1 MATKAQEVLAKGIKE
16 ALANQKKLKGKPR
29 SVGAAVKA
37 GEKFF
42 FDKKGVKKLA
52 VTAATLKKEGKT
64 LREWANDF
72 SKSSK
77 PKSKTK
83 TLRPKER
90 PDTVTRAGMT
100 RLTLGGYG
108 DMSVAEKKEVDAANK
123 AIKLQIK
130 ARKDTGPNAA
140 RKKRMANS
148 SDNEIKGQDRTDDN
162 SASSNRG
169 KSFGTRVKKRKP
181 GGFDPL
187 GIAGRK
193 TLVSAIDKKQKL
205 KSYTFKQWDAMS
217 EVKRKNLR
225 LPIKTYPGSKKLKVS
240 QRPLK

>member
-1 MATKAQEVLAKGIKE
+1 MATKAQELLAKGIKE

-64 LREWANDF
+64 LRQWANDF

-77 PKSKTK
+77 PKSEVK
-83 TLRPKER
+83 TLKPRAR
-90 PDTVTRAGMT
+90 PDTVTRVGSGM
-100 RLTLGGYG
+100 GS
-108 DMSVAEKKEVDAANK
+108 MSVAEKKEVDAANK

-140 RKKRMANS
+140 RKKPMA
-148 SDNEIKGQDRTDDN
+148 Q
-162 SASSNRG
+162 
-169 KSFGTRVKKRKP
+169 KKVAP
-181 GGFDPL
+181 
-187 GIAGRK
+187 I
-193 TLVSAIDKKQKL
+193 
-205 KSYTFKQWDAMS
+205 TFKMWQGMS
-217 EVKRKNLR
+217 RAERKSKGLPVSDIGGQLGFNRFKTGITGKEYDSKGNIVK
-225 LPIKTYPGSKKLKVS
+225 
-240 QRPLK
+240 

>member
-1 MATKAQEVLAKGIKE
+1 MAEE
-16 ALANQKKLKGKPR
+16 DKLKGKPR
-29 SVGAAVKA
+29 SVGAAVKKN
-37 GEKFF
+37 EKFF
-42 FDKKGVKKLA
+42 YDKKGVKKLA

-64 LREWANDF
+64 LRQWANDF
-72 SKSSK
+72 GKSSK
-77 PKSKTK
+77 PKPEPK
-83 TLRPKER
+83 TLRPKRR
-90 PDTVTRAGMT
+90 PDTVTRFG
-100 RLTLGGYG
+100 GGYG
-108 DMSVAEKKEVDAANK
+108 DMSVAEKREVDAANK

>member
-1 MATKAQEVLAKGIKE
+1 MAEE
-16 ALANQKKLKGKPR
+16 DKLKGKPR
-29 SVGAAVKA
+29 SVGAAVKKN
-37 GEKFF
+37 EKFF
-42 FDKKGVKKLA
+42 YDKKGVKKLA

-64 LREWANDF
+64 LRQWANDF
-72 SKSSK
+72 GKSSK
-77 PKSKTK
+77 PKPEPK
-83 TLRPKER
+83 TLRPKRR
-90 PDTVTRAGMT
+90 PDTVTRFG
-100 RLTLGGYG
+100 GGYG
-108 DMSVAEKKEVDAANK
+108 DMSVAEKREVDAANK

-148 SDNEIKGQDRTDDN
+148 SDNELRGLAPTNDN
-162 SASSNRG
+162 SDSSNRG
-169 KSFGTRVKKRKP
+169 KSFGTRVRKKKP

-187 GIAGRK
+187 GLAGKK